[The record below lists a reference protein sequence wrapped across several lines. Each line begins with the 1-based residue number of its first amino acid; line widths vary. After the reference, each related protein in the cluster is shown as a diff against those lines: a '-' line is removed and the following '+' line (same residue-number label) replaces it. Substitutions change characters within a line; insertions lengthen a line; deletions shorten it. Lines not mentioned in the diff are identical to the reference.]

1 MSIIDHISS
10 PVINALAWSLLHSF
24 WQIILIT
31 ILWQIS
37 ILLSKK
43 APAQVRYNISFSALL
58 VIPLAFVFTF
68 INQYKM
74 YNDARRIV
82 LFEFDSAAL
91 FNIRE
96 EASFFLLQKN
106 SPAFLQFI
114 EQHSLLVFWVYLGGI
129 TLLSI
134 YYLLT
139 YSKLYVLRRKSLLDI
154 PDNLKIQAVKARNKL
169 KIGEKVKVYLSNRIS
184 IPLVIGFIKP
194 IILLPVAMIGS
205 LSIQEAESILLHE
218 FYHIR
223 RKDHYVNALQYL
235 LEIAFFYHPF
245 IWWISCS
252 LRKEREKCV
261 DEWVVSQTGQ
271 PLLYAK
277 ALLNLEENRTE
288 KTQVALAASDSNNKL
303 LTRIK
308 NIMSMKTRKF
318 NLGQK
323 MASVFVITLAVITV
337 AWLNPSSVSNAKDNN
352 TGEDISWIETSMPEK
367 QEKQSDQ
374 DLKSEDKKKKED
386 KKNEPRRIYLDD
398 GTAYEWEDLT
408 EEDKEEVRQ
417 AMREVR
423 RTMEEVNK
431 EVFEKLNSE
440 EFKNEMK
447 AVGEEI
453 SRAMEEVNRELNSEE
468 FRNEINKA
476 REEMRIAFSEINNEE
491 FREEMENARKEIKE
505 AMKEVREELNSEE
518 FKKEMQEAREEIR
531 KAMEEVKVE
540 LNSEEFK
547 NEMNITGEVMSE
559 IFKEMENADWEV
571 FGETMKVVME
581 ETGKTMEMIGPA
593 IQESLKGLDAEY
605 EDMPEND

>member
-43 APAQVRYNISFSALL
+43 APAQVRYNISFLALL

>member
-10 PVINALAWSLLHSF
+10 PLINALAWSLLHSI
-24 WQIILIT
+24 WQILAIT
-31 ILWQIS
+31 VIWRIAVVLCR
-37 ILLSKK
+37 K
-43 APAQVRYNISFSALL
+43 APAQVRYNISLLALL
-58 VIPLAFVFTF
+58 AVPIAFVFTF
-68 INQYKM
+68 INQYEM
-74 YNDARRIV
+74 YNNARRIV

-91 FNIRE
+91 LNIRE

-106 SPAFLQFI
+106 SPSFLQFI

-129 TLLSI
+129 TLVSI
-134 YYLLT
+134 YFILT

-154 PDNLKIQAVKARNKL
+154 PDNLKSKAVKARNKL
-169 KIGEKVKVYLSNRIS
+169 KIGKNVKVYLSERIS
-184 IPLVIGFIKP
+184 IPVVIGFIKP

-245 IWWISCS
+245 IWWISGS

-288 KTQVALAASDSNNKL
+288 KTQVALAASESNNKL

-323 MASVFVITLAVITV
+323 MAAIFVITLAVITV
-337 AWLNPSSVSNAKDNN
+337 AWLNPSGVSIAKEANS
-352 TGEDISWIETSMPEK
+352 GEDLSWVETNMAEK
-367 QEKQSDQ
+367 QDKQSDQ
-374 DLKSEDKKKKED
+374 DVKSRDNRKEQGKKD
-386 KKNEPRRIYLDD
+386 EPKRIYLDD
-398 GTAYEWEDLT
+398 GTAYDWDDLS

-417 AMREVR
+417 AMKEVR
-423 RTMEEVNK
+423 SAMEEVNK

-468 FRNEINKA
+468 FRNEISKA

-491 FREEMENARKEIKE
+491 FRKEMEDVRKEIKE
-505 AMKEVREELNSEE
+505 AMKEVHEELNSEE
-518 FKKEMQEAREEIR
+518 FKKEMQEAREEVR
-531 KAMEEVKVE
+531 RAMEEVNQE

-547 NEMNITGEVMSE
+547 NQMNITGEVMSE
-559 IFKEMENADWEV
+559 IFKEMESVDWEV

-593 IQESLKGLDAEY
+593 IQESLKSIDAEY
-605 EDMPEND
+605 EERPENE